1 MKTLLIIT
9 GPQGS
14 GNHLFSKIFALHP
27 EVFGWSALLDEYWIG
42 HDQEPFA
49 EAWFNPTLLKN
60 IEFNEYA
67 VTSISAPYAY
77 KGITTIPNYKEFV
90 NEATRL
96 GYTVKIAIIGRDKNI
111 LKHQQ
116 LRVRDRVSLQDFE
129 SQLPYL
135 NSLNPVYISQELLYL
150 YSVYYLQNIST
161 LLNFPINTDSDKI
174 RQILEN
180 DANTKYMVP
189 VIRQKLDI
197 IVRKVSGLTVK

>member
-14 GNHLFSKIFALHP
+14 GNHLFSKIFAHHP
-27 EVFGWSALLDEYWIG
+27 DVFGWSALLDEYWIG

-49 EAWFNPTLLKN
+49 EAWHNPKLLQEV
-60 IEFNEYA
+60 EFNEYA

-77 KGITTIPNYKEFV
+77 KGVTTIPDYRSFIE
-90 NEATRL
+90 EATRL
-96 GYTVKIAIIGRDKNI
+96 GYAVKLAIIGRDKNI

-150 YSVYYLQNIST
+150 YKAYYLQSIST
-161 LLNFPINTDSDKI
+161 LLNFPVNINDNNLDI
-174 RQILEN
+174 ILAT
-180 DANTKYMVP
+180 DANTKYFDAC
-189 VIRQKLDI
+189 QSQALDTTT
-197 IVRKVSGLTVK
+197 RRVSGLT

>member
-14 GNHLFSKIFALHP
+14 GNHVFSKIFALHP
-27 EVFGWSALLDEYWIG
+27 GVVGWSALLNEYWIG

-49 EAWFNPTLLKN
+49 EAWHNPVLLKDVL
-60 IEFNEYA
+60 FDKYA

-77 KGITTIPNYKEFV
+77 NGITTIPNYKEFV
-90 NEATRL
+90 DEAYKL
-96 GYTVKIAIIGRDKNI
+96 GYAVKVAIIGRDKNI

-150 YSVYYLQNIST
+150 YKAYYLQSIST
-161 LLNFPINTDSDKI
+161 LLNFPIDTNNNAINSILSD
-174 RQILEN
+174 
-180 DANTKYMVP
+180 DANTKYLNACN
-189 VIRQKLDI
+189 RQELDYV
-197 IVRKVSGLTVK
+197 VRKVSGII

>member
-49 EAWFNPTLLKN
+49 EAWHNPALLKN

-77 KGITTIPNYKEFV
+77 KGVTTIPNYKNLV
-90 NEATRL
+90 DEANRL
-96 GYTVKIAIIGRDKNI
+96 GYVVKVAIIGRDKNI

-116 LRVRDRVSLQDFE
+116 LRVRDRVSVQDFE

-150 YSVYYLQNIST
+150 YSVYYLQNLST
-161 LLNFPINTDSDKI
+161 LLNFPIDTNNTRIED
-174 RQILEN
+174 ILKD
-180 DANTKYMVP
+180 DANSKYFNACDRQDLDYTK
-189 VIRQKLDI
+189 
-197 IVRKVSGLTVK
+197 

>member
-27 EVFGWSALLDEYWIG
+27 EVFGWSALLDQYWIG
-42 HDQEPFA
+42 HDREPFA
-49 EAWFNPTLLKN
+49 EAWHNPALLKN

-77 KGITTIPNYKEFV
+77 KGVTTIPNYKNLV
-90 NEATRL
+90 DEANRL
-96 GYTVKIAIIGRDKNI
+96 GYVVKVVIIGRDKNI

-116 LRVRDRVSLQDFE
+116 LRVRDRVSVQDFE

-150 YSVYYLQNIST
+150 YSVYYLQNLST
-161 LLNFPINTDSDKI
+161 LLNFPIETNDTRIED
-174 RQILEN
+174 ILKD
-180 DANTKYMVP
+180 DANSKYFNACD
-189 VIRQKLDI
+189 RQDLDSV
-197 IVRKVSGLTVK
+197 VRQVSGLNIK